1 MCLLFAIAYDVFG
14 VYTFVASIRR
24 NGRTVDSFWT
34 SRSVYVRRVQLY
46 QPRHICQL
54 SYLFRDSRHLMGS
67 AFILRFW
74 VFVPKNELILFYIR
88 QCWIKIFGKF
98 NCIANSLKIDK
109 HSDDLNELKST
120 IQRLCDKIDSNFYDK
135 DHINDIIKN
144 IRHQINSN
152 EAQILLN
159 QNLLYENNQDIM
171 LLQDYQDSMITIGN

>member
-1 MCLLFAIAYDVFG
+1 MLDVIKKLL
-14 VYTFVASIRR
+14 
-24 NGRTVDSFWT
+24 
-34 SRSVYVRRVQLY
+34 
-46 QPRHICQL
+46 
-54 SYLFRDSRHLMGS
+54 
-67 AFILRFW
+67 
-74 VFVPKNELILFYIR
+74 
-88 QCWIKIFGKF
+88 KIFGKF

-171 LLQDYQDSMITIGN
+171 LLQDYQDSMIIIGN